1 LIDASASV
9 HQLAVSTRNVA
20 HFRGLGISVFD
31 PFTGS
36 WSL

>member
-1 LIDASASV
+1 MTLWSTKVVRKTVA
-9 HQLAVSTRNVA
+9 TRNVA
-20 HFRGLGISVFD
+20 HFGGLGISIFD